1 MLVGNIS
8 VILRGKNAD
17 FRNNTRNKMKIERK
31 RNLQRLI
38 NSRKNGQIKIITG
51 VRRCGKSYLLGV
63 LYRDYLLQEGV
74 MPEQIITLELDNDI
88 NARYRNPLELGSYLR
103 DKVSDTAKDY
113 YILLDEIQ
121 MVESVD
127 NPYLPKNSGSRI
139 TFVDVLLG
147 LKSLSNV
154 DVYVT
159 GSNSKMLSS
168 DVATAFRDRGEE
180 IHITPLTYDE
190 FYAAYPKDKRYAWRE
205 FMTYGGMPYVTYKQ
219 THEEKSQYLQ
229 DLFRLT
235 YIKDV
240 IERNRLRANVE
251 VLDELLNV
259 VASAVGSLSNPTR
272 LSNTF
277 QSVKGIKIK
286 NETISTYLDCFIDA
300 YILSKSYRYDI
311 KGRSYIDTPLKYYFT
326 DIGLR
331 NARLNFR
338 QQEENHIMENILYN
352 ELIARGL
359 NVDVGVVEYNHTDD
373 NGKKIRTQLEV
384 DFVVNRTDKR
394 YYIQSALS
402 VADEDKRKQEINSLN
417 RIDDSYAKIV
427 IVRDNIL
434 PWTDDKGIQYINIED
449 FLLEKINE
457 L

>member
-1 MLVGNIS
+1 
-8 VILRGKNAD
+8 
-17 FRNNTRNKMKIERK
+17 MKIERN
-31 RNLQRLI
+31 RYLQKLI
-38 NSRKNGQIKIITG
+38 NSRKNGQVKIITG
-51 VRRCGKSYLLGV
+51 VRRCGKSYLLSV

-74 MPEQIITLELDNDI
+74 LPEQIITVELDNDI
-88 NARYRNPLELGSYLR
+88 NVRYRNPLELGAYLR
-103 DKVSDTAKDY
+103 EKVANTEKDY

-121 MVESVD
+121 MVESIK
-127 NPYLPKNSGSRI
+127 NPYMPKESDSKI

-147 LKSLSNV
+147 LRSLPHV

-190 FYAAYPKDKRYAWRE
+190 FYTAYPNEKRYAWRE
-205 FMTYGGMPYVTYKQ
+205 YMTFGGMPYVLHKSTY
-219 THEEKSQYLQ
+219 EEKSRYLQ
-229 DLFRLT
+229 ELFRLT

-240 IERNRLRANVE
+240 VERNRLRANIE
-251 VLDELLNV
+251 FLDELLNV
-259 VASAVGSLSNPTR
+259 VASSVGSLSNPTR

-277 QSVKGIKIK
+277 KSVKGLNVK

-300 YILSKSYRYDI
+300 YILCKSYRYDI

-338 QQEENHIMENILYN
+338 QQEENHIMENIIYN
-352 ELIARGL
+352 ELIARGF
-359 NVDVGVVEYNHTDD
+359 NVDVGVVEYNHIDE
-373 NGKKIRTQLEV
+373 NGKKVRSQLEV
-384 DFVVNRTDKR
+384 DFVVNQTEKR
-394 YYIQSALS
+394 YYIQSALT
-402 VADEDKRKQEINSLN
+402 VADEDKRKQEVNSLN
-417 RIDDSYAKIV
+417 RIDDSYTKIV
-427 IVRDNIL
+427 VVRDNVL
-434 PWTDDKGIQYINIED
+434 PWTDDKGVQYINIED
-449 FLLEKINE
+449 FLLDKINE

>member
-127 NPYLPKNSGSRI
+127 NPYLPKNSESRI

>member
-1 MLVGNIS
+1 
-8 VILRGKNAD
+8 
-17 FRNNTRNKMKIERK
+17 MKIERNRYFQK
-31 RNLQRLI
+31 LI
-38 NSRKNGQIKIITG
+38 NSRKNGQVKIITG
-51 VRRCGKSYLLGV
+51 VRRCGKSYLLSV

-74 MPEQIITLELDNDI
+74 LPEQIITVELDNDI
-88 NARYRNPLELGSYLR
+88 NVRYRNPLELGAYLR
-103 DKVSDTAKDY
+103 EKVANTEMDY

-121 MVESVD
+121 MVESIK
-127 NPYLPKNSGSRI
+127 NPYMPKESDSKI

-147 LKSLSNV
+147 LRSLPHV

-190 FYAAYPKDKRYAWRE
+190 FYAAYPNEKRYAWRE
-205 FMTYGGMPYVTYKQ
+205 YMTFGGMPYVLHKSTY
-219 THEEKSQYLQ
+219 EEKSRYLQ
-229 DLFRLT
+229 ELFRLT

-240 IERNRLRANVE
+240 VERNRLRANIE

-259 VASAVGSLSNPTR
+259 IASSVGSLSNPTR

-277 QSVKGIKIK
+277 KSVKGLNVK

-300 YILSKSYRYDI
+300 YILCKSYRYDI

-338 QQEENHIMENILYN
+338 QQEENHIMENIIYN
-352 ELIARGL
+352 ELIARGF
-359 NVDVGVVEYNHTDD
+359 NVDVGVVEYNHIDE
-373 NGKKIRTQLEV
+373 NGKKVRSQLEV
-384 DFVVNRTDKR
+384 DFVVNQTEKR
-394 YYIQSALS
+394 YYIQSALT
-402 VADEDKRKQEINSLN
+402 VADEDKRKQEVNSLN
-417 RIDDSYAKIV
+417 RIDDSYTKIV
-427 IVRDNIL
+427 VVRDNVL
-434 PWTDDKGIQYINIED
+434 PWTDDKGVQYINIED
-449 FLLEKINE
+449 FLLDKINE

>member
-1 MLVGNIS
+1 
-8 VILRGKNAD
+8 
-17 FRNNTRNKMKIERK
+17 MKIERN
-31 RNLQRLI
+31 RYLQKLI
-38 NSRKNGQIKIITG
+38 NSRKNGQVKIITG
-51 VRRCGKSYLLGV
+51 VRRCGKSYLLSV

-74 MPEQIITLELDNDI
+74 LPEQIITVELDNDI
-88 NARYRNPLELGSYLR
+88 NVRYRNPLELGVYLR
-103 DKVSDTAKDY
+103 EKVANTEMDY

-121 MVESVD
+121 MVESIK
-127 NPYLPKNSGSRI
+127 NPYMPKESDSKI

-147 LKSLSNV
+147 LRSLPHV

-190 FYAAYPKDKRYAWRE
+190 FYAAYPNEKRYAWRE
-205 FMTYGGMPYVTYKQ
+205 YMTFGGMPYVLHKSTY
-219 THEEKSQYLQ
+219 EEKSRYLQ
-229 DLFRLT
+229 ELFRLT

-240 IERNRLRANVE
+240 VERNRLRANIE

-259 VASAVGSLSNPTR
+259 IASSVGSLSNPTR

-277 QSVKGIKIK
+277 KSVKGLNVK

-300 YILSKSYRYDI
+300 YILCKSYRYDI

-338 QQEENHIMENILYN
+338 QQEENHIMENIIYN
-352 ELIARGL
+352 ELIARGF
-359 NVDVGVVEYNHTDD
+359 NVDVGVVEYNHIDE
-373 NGKKIRTQLEV
+373 NGKKVRSQLEV
-384 DFVVNRTDKR
+384 DFVVNQTEKR
-394 YYIQSALS
+394 YYIQSALT
-402 VADEDKRKQEINSLN
+402 VADEDKRKQEVNSLN
-417 RIDDSYAKIV
+417 RIDDSYTKIV
-427 IVRDNIL
+427 VVRDNVL
-434 PWTDDKGIQYINIED
+434 PWTDDKGVQYINIED
-449 FLLEKINE
+449 FLVDKINE

>member
-1 MLVGNIS
+1 
-8 VILRGKNAD
+8 
-17 FRNNTRNKMKIERK
+17 MKIERN
-31 RNLQRLI
+31 RYLQKLI
-38 NSRKNGQIKIITG
+38 NSRKNGQVKIITG
-51 VRRCGKSYLLGV
+51 VRRCGKSYLLSV

-74 MPEQIITLELDNDI
+74 LPEQIITVELDNDI
-88 NARYRNPLELGSYLR
+88 NVRYRNPLELGAYLR
-103 DKVSDTAKDY
+103 EKVANTEMDY

-121 MVESVD
+121 MVESIK
-127 NPYLPKNSGSRI
+127 NPYMPKESDSKI

-147 LKSLSNV
+147 LRSLPHV

-190 FYAAYPKDKRYAWRE
+190 FYAAYPNEKRYAWRE
-205 FMTYGGMPYVTYKQ
+205 YMTFGGMPYVLHKSTY
-219 THEEKSQYLQ
+219 EEKSRYLQ
-229 DLFRLT
+229 ELFRLT

-240 IERNRLRANVE
+240 VERNRLRANIE

-259 VASAVGSLSNPTR
+259 VASSVGSLSNPTR

-277 QSVKGIKIK
+277 KSVKGLNVK

-300 YILSKSYRYDI
+300 YILCKSYRYDI

-338 QQEENHIMENILYN
+338 QQEENHIMENIIYN
-352 ELIARGL
+352 ELIARGF
-359 NVDVGVVEYNHTDD
+359 NVDVGVVEYNHIDE
-373 NGKKIRTQLEV
+373 NGKKVRSQLEV
-384 DFVVNRTDKR
+384 DFVVNQTEKR
-394 YYIQSALS
+394 YYIQSVLT
-402 VADEDKRKQEINSLN
+402 VADEDKRKQEVNSLN
-417 RIDDSYAKIV
+417 RIDDSYTKIV
-427 IVRDNIL
+427 VVRDNVS
-434 PWTDDKGIQYINIED
+434 PWTDDKGVQYINIED
-449 FLLEKINE
+449 FLLDKINE

>member
-1 MLVGNIS
+1 M
-8 VILRGKNAD
+8 R
-17 FRNNTRNKMKIERK
+17 IERK

-38 NSRKNGQIKIITG
+38 ASRKNGQIKIITG
-51 VRRCGKSYLLGV
+51 IRRCGKSYLLGV

-74 MPEQIITLELDNDI
+74 VSEHIITLELDNDI

-103 DKVSDTAKDY
+103 QMVHDPTEDY

-121 MVESVD
+121 MVESID
-127 NPYLPKNSGSRI
+127 NPYLPQNSGSKI

-147 LKSLSNV
+147 LKNLPNV
-154 DVYVT
+154 DIYVT

-190 FYAAYPKDKRYAWRE
+190 FYTAYLKEKRFAWRE
-205 FMTYGGMPYVTYKQ
+205 FMTYGGMPLVMQKN
-219 THEEKSQYLQ
+219 THEDKSKYLQ

-259 VASAVGSLSNPTR
+259 VASTVGSLSNPTR
-272 LSNTF
+272 LANTF
-277 QSVKGIKIK
+277 MSVKGLKIK
-286 NETISTYLDCFIDA
+286 NETLSTYLNGFIEA
-300 YILSKSYRYDI
+300 YILNKAYRYDI

-352 ELIARGL
+352 ELMARGF
-359 NVDVGVVEYNHTDD
+359 NVDVGVVEYNHTDT
-373 NGKKIRTQLEV
+373 NGKKIRTQLEI

-394 YYIQSALS
+394 YYIQSALT
-402 VADEDKRKQEINSLN
+402 VADEEKRQQEVNSLN
-417 RIDDSYAKIV
+417 RIDDSYTKIIV
-427 IVRDNIL
+427 VRDNIL
-434 PWTDDKGIQYINIED
+434 PWTDERGVQYINIED

>member
-1 MLVGNIS
+1 M
-8 VILRGKNAD
+8 R
-17 FRNNTRNKMKIERK
+17 IERN
-31 RNLQRLI
+31 RYLQRLI
-38 NSRKNGQIKIITG
+38 NSRNNGQIKIITG
-51 VRRCGKSYLLGV
+51 VMRCGKSYLLGV
-63 LYRDYLLQEGV
+63 LYREYLLQTGV
-74 MPEQIITLELDNDI
+74 SPEQIISIELDNDI
-88 NARYRNPLELGSYLR
+88 NLRYRNPLELGTYLR
-103 DKVSDTAKDY
+103 SMVSNIGKDY
-113 YILLDEIQ
+113 YVLLDEIQ
-121 MVESVD
+121 MVESID
-127 NPYLPKNSGSRI
+127 NPYLPKETGSKI
-139 TFVDVLLG
+139 NFVDVLLG
-147 LKSLSNV
+147 LRSLPNV
-154 DVYVT
+154 DVYDT

-205 FMTYGGMPYVTYKQ
+205 FITYGGMPYVLYKES
-219 THEEKSQYLQ
+219 HEEKSRYLQ

-240 IERNRLRANVE
+240 IERNRIRANSE

-277 QSVKGIKIK
+277 QSVKGLKVK
-286 NETISTYLDCFIDA
+286 NETISAYLDCFIDA

-338 QQEENHIMENILYN
+338 QQEENHIMENIIYN
-352 ELIARGL
+352 ELVARGF
-359 NVDVGVVEYNHTDD
+359 NVDVGVVEYNYTDV
-373 NGKKIRTQLEV
+373 NGKKIRSQLEV
-384 DFVVNRTDKR
+384 DFVVNKVDKR
-394 YYIQSALS
+394 YYIQSALT
-402 VADEDKRKQEINSLN
+402 VADEEKRKQEVNSLN
-417 RIDDSYAKIV
+417 RIGDSYTKIV
-427 IVRDNIL
+427 VVHDNIL
-434 PWTDDKGIQYINIED
+434 PSIDDKGVKYINIED

>member
-1 MLVGNIS
+1 
-8 VILRGKNAD
+8 
-17 FRNNTRNKMKIERK
+17 MKIERK
-31 RNLQRLI
+31 RILQRLI

-63 LYRDYLLQEGV
+63 LYREYLLQEGIQ
-74 MPEQIITLELDNDI
+74 PEQIITLELDNDI
-88 NARYRNPLELGSYLR
+88 NIRYRNPLELGAYLR
-103 DKVSDTAKDY
+103 DIVSNTEKEY

-121 MVESVD
+121 MVEAIN
-127 NPYLPKNSGSRI
+127 NPYLPKDTGAKV

-147 LKSLSNV
+147 LKSLPNV

-168 DVATAFRDRGEE
+168 DVATTFRDRGEE

-205 FMTYGGMPYVTYKQ
+205 FMTYGGMPYVLYKN
-219 THEEKSQYLQ
+219 THEEKSKYLQ

-251 VLDELLNV
+251 FLDELLNV
-259 VASAVGSLSNPTR
+259 MASAVGSLSNPTR

-277 QSVKGIKIK
+277 QSVKGVKIK
-286 NETISTYLDCFIDA
+286 NETISSYLDCFIDA

-331 NARLNFR
+331 NVRLNFR

-352 ELIARGL
+352 ELVARGF
-359 NVDVGVVEYNHTDD
+359 NVDVGVVEYNQIDD
-373 NGKKIRTQLEV
+373 KGKKIRTQLEV
-384 DFVVNRTDKR
+384 DFVVNQTDKR
-394 YYIQSALS
+394 YYIQSALT
-402 VADEDKRKQEINSLN
+402 VADEEKRKQEINSLN
-417 RIDDSYAKIV
+417 RIDDSYVKIV
-427 IVRDNIL
+427 VVRDNVL

-449 FLLEKINE
+449 FLLEGINK

>member
-1 MLVGNIS
+1 
-8 VILRGKNAD
+8 
-17 FRNNTRNKMKIERK
+17 MKIERK
-31 RNLQRLI
+31 RHLQRLI

-63 LYRDYLLQEGV
+63 LYREYLLQDGV
-74 MPEQIITLELDNDI
+74 MPDQIITLELDNDI
-88 NARYRNPLELGSYLR
+88 NVRYRNPLELGSYLR
-103 DKVSDTAKDY
+103 DKVSDTTKDY

-121 MVESVD
+121 MVESMD
-127 NPYLPKNSGSRI
+127 NPYLPKNSGAKI

-147 LKSLSNV
+147 LKSLPNV

-205 FMTYGGMPYVTYKQ
+205 FMTYGGMPYVTHKQ
-219 THEEKSQYLQ
+219 THEEKSKYLQ

-277 QSVKGIKIK
+277 QSVKGIKVK

-352 ELIARGL
+352 ELTARGL

-394 YYIQSALS
+394 YYIQSALT

-417 RIDDSYAKIV
+417 RTDDSYAKIV
-427 IVRDNIL
+427 VVRDNIL

>member
-1 MLVGNIS
+1 
-8 VILRGKNAD
+8 
-17 FRNNTRNKMKIERK
+17 MKIERK
-31 RNLQRLI
+31 RILQRLI

-63 LYRDYLLQEGV
+63 LYREYLLQEGV
-74 MPEQIITLELDNDI
+74 QPEQIITLELDNDI
-88 NARYRNPLELGSYLR
+88 NIRYRNPLELGAYLR
-103 DKVSDTAKDY
+103 DIVSNTEKEY

-121 MVESVD
+121 MVEAIN
-127 NPYLPKNSGSRI
+127 NPYLPKDTGAKV

-147 LKSLSNV
+147 LKSLPNV

-205 FMTYGGMPYVTYKQ
+205 FMTYGGMPYVLYKN
-219 THEEKSQYLQ
+219 THEEKFKYLQ

-251 VLDELLNV
+251 FLDELLNV
-259 VASAVGSLSNPTR
+259 MASAVGSLSNPTR

-277 QSVKGIKIK
+277 QSVKGVKIK
-286 NETISTYLDCFIDA
+286 NETISSYLDCFIDA

-311 KGRSYIDTPLKYYFT
+311 KGRSYIGTPLKYYFT

-331 NARLNFR
+331 NVRLNFR

-352 ELIARGL
+352 ELVARGF
-359 NVDVGVVEYNHTDD
+359 NVDVGVVEYNQIDD
-373 NGKKIRTQLEV
+373 KGKKIRTQLEV
-384 DFVVNRTDKR
+384 DFVVNQTDKR
-394 YYIQSALS
+394 YYIQSALT
-402 VADEDKRKQEINSLN
+402 VADEEKRKQEINSLN
-417 RIDDSYAKIV
+417 RIDDSYVKIV
-427 IVRDNIL
+427 VVRDSVL

-449 FLLEKINE
+449 FLLEGINK

>member
-1 MLVGNIS
+1 
-8 VILRGKNAD
+8 
-17 FRNNTRNKMKIERK
+17 MKIERN
-31 RNLQRLI
+31 RYLQKLI
-38 NSRKNGQIKIITG
+38 NSRKNGQVKIITG
-51 VRRCGKSYLLGV
+51 VRRCGKSYLLSV

-74 MPEQIITLELDNDI
+74 LPEQIITVELDNDI
-88 NARYRNPLELGSYLR
+88 NVRYRNPLELGAYLR
-103 DKVSDTAKDY
+103 EKVANTEMDY

-121 MVESVD
+121 MVESIK
-127 NPYLPKNSGSRI
+127 NPYMPKESDSKI

-147 LKSLSNV
+147 LRSLPHV

-190 FYAAYPKDKRYAWRE
+190 FYAAYPNEKRYAWRE
-205 FMTYGGMPYVTYKQ
+205 YMTFGGMPYVLHKSTY
-219 THEEKSQYLQ
+219 EEKSRYLQ
-229 DLFRLT
+229 ELFRLT

-240 IERNRLRANVE
+240 VERNRLRANIE

-259 VASAVGSLSNPTR
+259 VASSVGSLSNPTR

-277 QSVKGIKIK
+277 KSVKGLNVK

-300 YILSKSYRYDI
+300 YILCKSYRYDI

-338 QQEENHIMENILYN
+338 QQEENHIMENIIYN
-352 ELIARGL
+352 ELIARGF
-359 NVDVGVVEYNHTDD
+359 NVDVGVVEYNHIDE
-373 NGKKIRTQLEV
+373 NGKKVRSQLEV
-384 DFVVNRTDKR
+384 DFVVNQTEKR
-394 YYIQSALS
+394 YYIQSALT
-402 VADEDKRKQEINSLN
+402 VADEDKRKQEVNSIN
-417 RIDDSYAKIV
+417 RIDDSYTKIV
-427 IVRDNIL
+427 VVRDNVV
-434 PWTDDKGIQYINIED
+434 PWTDDKGVQYINIED
-449 FLLEKINE
+449 FLLDKINE

>member
-1 MLVGNIS
+1 M
-8 VILRGKNAD
+8 R
-17 FRNNTRNKMKIERK
+17 IERK

-63 LYRDYLLQEGV
+63 LYRDYLLQDGV
-74 MPEQIITLELDNDI
+74 LPEQIITLELDNDI
-88 NARYRNPLELGSYLR
+88 NVRYRNPVELGNYLR
-103 DKVSDTAKDY
+103 EKVSNTEIDY

-121 MVESVD
+121 MVESIN
-127 NPYLPKNSGSRI
+127 NPYLPKDSNSKI

-180 IHITPLTYDE
+180 IHITPLTYEE

-205 FMTYGGMPYVTYKQ
+205 FMTYGGMPYVMYKN
-219 THEEKSQYLQ
+219 THEEKSKYLQ
-229 DLFRLT
+229 DLFQLT

-240 IERNRLRANVE
+240 IERNKLRTNVE
-251 VLDELLNV
+251 VLGELLNTI
-259 VASAVGSLSNPTR
+259 ASAVGSLSNPTR

-277 QSVKGIKIK
+277 QSVKGLNVK
-286 NETISTYLDCFIDA
+286 NITISAYLDCFIDA

-338 QQEENHIMENILYN
+338 QQEENHIMENIIYN
-352 ELIARGL
+352 ELIARGF
-359 NVDVGVVEYNHTDD
+359 NVDVGVVEYNHLDE
-373 NGKKIRTQLEV
+373 NGKKVRSMLEV
-384 DFVVNRTDKR
+384 DFVVNKTEKR
-394 YYIQSALS
+394 YYIQSALT
-402 VADEDKRKQEINSLN
+402 VADEYKRKQEVNSLN
-417 RIDDSYAKIV
+417 RINDSYTKIV
-427 IVRDNIL
+427 VVRDNVL
-434 PWTDDKGIQYINIED
+434 PWTDEKGVMYINVED

>member
-1 MLVGNIS
+1 M
-8 VILRGKNAD
+8 R
-17 FRNNTRNKMKIERK
+17 IERN
-31 RNLQRLI
+31 RYLQRLI
-38 NSRKNGQIKIITG
+38 NSRNNGQIKIITG

-63 LYRDYLLQEGV
+63 LYREYLLQTGV
-74 MPEQIITLELDNDI
+74 SPEQIISIELDNDI
-88 NARYRNPLELGSYLR
+88 NLRYRNPLELGTYLR
-103 DKVSDTAKDY
+103 SMVSNIGKDY
-113 YILLDEIQ
+113 YVLLDEIQ
-121 MVESVD
+121 MVESID
-127 NPYLPKNSGSRI
+127 NPYLPKETGSKI
-139 TFVDVLLG
+139 NFVDVLLG
-147 LKSLSNV
+147 LRSLPNV

-205 FMTYGGMPYVTYKQ
+205 FITYGGMPYVLYKES
-219 THEEKSQYLQ
+219 HEEKSRYLQ

-240 IERNRLRANVE
+240 IERNRIRANSE
-251 VLDELLNV
+251 VLDELLSV

-277 QSVKGIKIK
+277 QSVKGLKVK
-286 NETISTYLDCFIDA
+286 NETISAYLDCFIDA

-338 QQEENHIMENILYN
+338 QQEENHIMENIIYN
-352 ELIARGL
+352 ELVARGF
-359 NVDVGVVEYNHTDD
+359 NVDVGVVEYNYTDV
-373 NGKKIRTQLEV
+373 NGKKIRSQLEV
-384 DFVVNRTDKR
+384 DFVVNKVDKR
-394 YYIQSALS
+394 YYIQSALT
-402 VADEDKRKQEINSLN
+402 VADEEKRKQEVNSLN
-417 RIDDSYAKIV
+417 RIGDSYTKIV
-427 IVRDNIL
+427 VVHDNIL
-434 PWTDDKGIQYINIED
+434 PSIDDKGVKYINIED